1 MQGFM
6 SDMPMATLDD
16 EVKSAGVV
24 ETMEIEIDQIDE
36 NPDNA
41 KIFSMDNI
49 EVLARNIEKDGFTT
63 TITVFRKEDGR
74 YEISSGHR
82 RYRAMKYLGRKK
94 ISCVVSEMPNRFVRG
109 RRLIF
114 SNTLNRDLSP
124 MDRARVV
131 KYLEEIMKEEKE
143 AGEEGAYEGRLR
155 DAVAAELGWSASSV
169 HRYEKLNELIPELQ
183 ELADTPAYP
192 YAAFSKANKLTK
204 DNQKYLR
211 DLLVKRT
218 EELNRDNGY
227 SLNGEERSLKTLT
240 TEDIRQEISLLL
252 RKQEREEE
260 KEQAN
265 AELTDTKKASIVPV
279 EFRAEIVS
287 EEETEESEND
297 PNGLFDDFSD
307 DHSDEREY
315 VPLPWESD
323 RGFTVPEE
331 KYEEKSVETVEET
344 FKEAEEIKPE
354 EIDEVI
360 RIYAEGLMKTTNKS
374 NIEIVD
380 KDKAR
385 RNLERIERSVE
396 ILKQLLK

>member
-1 MQGFM
+1 MQSFM
-6 SDMPMATLDD
+6 NDVPMSTLDD
-16 EVKSAGVV
+16 EAKSTGIA

-41 KIFSMDNI
+41 KIFSMNDI
-49 EVLARNIEKDGFTT
+49 DVLARNIEKDGFTT

-82 RYRAMKYLGRKK
+82 RYRAMKSLGRKR
-94 ISCVVSEMPNRFVRG
+94 ISCVVAEMPNRFVRG

-131 KYLEEIMKEEKE
+131 KYLEELMKEEKE

-155 DAVAAELGWSASSV
+155 DAVAAELGWSSSSV

-192 YAAFSKANKLTK
+192 YAAFSKANRLTE

-218 EELNRDNGY
+218 EELNRDSGY
-227 SLNGEERSLKTLT
+227 DLNGEERSLKTLT
-240 TEDIRQEISLLL
+240 TEDIRQEISLIL

-260 KEQAN
+260 KTNAQAN
-265 AELTDTKKASIVPV
+265 AEITDTKKASVIPV
-279 EFRAEIVS
+279 EFKTEIVS
-287 EEETEESEND
+287 EEETEKD
-297 PNGLFDDFSD
+297 PNGLFEDFSD
-307 DHSDEREY
+307 DHSDEGEY

-331 KYEEKSVETVEET
+331 KHEEKSVETVEET

-396 ILKQLLK
+396 ILKHLLK